1 MEVLVGQFTES
12 CRVVVVMVK
21 IVKREGGRER
31 RREHN
36 KDKTT
41 KPIHTRGKND
51 RRKREE
57 ETHTLL
63 HNLDIIKTN
72 PNPPGAPQMPTRLPR
87 QVLHHDAAEDHEFR
101 LDLVQDA
108 VVGEVEAV
116 GDFY

>member
-1 MEVLVGQFTES
+1 MEVLVGRFTGS

-21 IVKREGGRER
+21 KNAERER
-31 RREHN
+31 ERLREHN
-36 KDKTT
+36 KNKTT
-41 KPIHTRGKND
+41 KPIHKRGKND

-63 HNLDIIKTN
+63 HNLDILKTN
-72 PNPPGAPQMPTRLPR
+72 PNPPDAPQMPTRLPR
-87 QVLHHDAAEDHEFR
+87 QVLHHNAAEDHEFR